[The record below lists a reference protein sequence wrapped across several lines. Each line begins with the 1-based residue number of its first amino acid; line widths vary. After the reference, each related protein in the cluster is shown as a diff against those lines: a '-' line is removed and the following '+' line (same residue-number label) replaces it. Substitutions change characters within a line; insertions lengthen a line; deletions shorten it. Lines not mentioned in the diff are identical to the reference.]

1 MSSNSSARVPVVKPS
16 VAAPPVKAPPP
27 PPPPPVKA
35 PTQPEVAL
43 YLAICPF
50 ETEEEGEIALS
61 KGDLVEVIQE
71 ADNGWWLIKKGGE
84 QGWAPS
90 NYLQLEPRAPAAP
103 SRPAARPSPAVST
116 STPQSSGTRSPSIGL
131 GLKVADSSSAPVAVM
146 PGMGHVNGLAGIL
159 AAKRAAAAGQ
169 TGESQQSP
177 TNSPTPSFKAGS
189 KGAPPPP
196 PPKPKPPTLAP
207 KPSAVGGGPPPPV
220 LSSKP
225 NARPGGSPGLG
236 QMDLAA
242 ALAKRA
248 GRTG

>member
-1 MSSNSSARVPVVKPS
+1 MA
-16 VAAPPVKAPPP
+16 
-27 PPPPPVKA
+27 
-35 PTQPEVAL
+35 
-43 YLAICPF
+43 
-50 ETEEEGEIALS
+50 
-61 KGDLVEVIQE
+61 

-116 STPQSSGTRSPSIGL
+116 STPQSSGTRTPSIGL